1 MSKKESLDELINA
14 AEVAKIWNRRAQ
26 AAGYEGRYTRWSVYQ
41 RREALGGI
49 ETSLGYLYSRKK
61 AEEINL
67 RFGSPSRP
75 DVTEKNKKRRVKKQ
89 FSEDAKTDS

>member
-1 MSKKESLDELINA
+1 MSKQKPLGDLISA
-14 AEVAKIWNRRAQ
+14 TEVAKIWNRRAQ
-26 AAGYEGRYTRWSVYQ
+26 EAGYEGKYTRWSVYQ

-49 ETSLGYLYSRKK
+49 ETHLGYLYSRKK

-75 DVTEKNKKRRVKKQ
+75 DVTEKNKKRRGKKQ
-89 FSEDAKTDS
+89 FSEDIQTDA